1 MKFATVSMKTVFD
14 NTDGEVVLTDNF
26 YSNDQSKALFQTLL
40 TQIIWRQETFK
51 RFGKILKLSRKVAF
65 YADEGINYVYSNQRH
80 IGLQWN
86 ETLIAIKQ
94 KISQHTG
101 AYYNACLLNLYHNGS
116 EGMSW
121 HSDDEKEIVKD
132 SSIASL
138 SLGAARVFYFKH
150 KKTKQK
156 IAVNL
161 SNGCL
166 LEMKGPVQTHWLHAL
181 PKTKKVTEARINLT
195 FRHIEFNG

>member
-1 MKFATVSMKTVFD
+1 MKTVF
-14 NTDGEVVLTDNF
+14 NQSDGEVILTNNF
-26 YSNDQSKALFQTLL
+26 YSDEQSQFLFQTLL
-40 TQIIWRQETFK
+40 TEINWQHETFK

-65 YADEGINYVYSNQRH
+65 YADVDIDYVYANQHH
-80 IGLQWN
+80 IGLKWN
-86 ETLIAIKQ
+86 DALLDIKQ
-94 KISQHTG
+94 KVSEHTG
-101 AYYNACLLNLYHNGS
+101 AYYNACLLNLYHSGL

-138 SLGAARVFYFKH
+138 SLGAERIFYFKH
-150 KKTKQK
+150 KITKQK
-156 IAVNL
+156 IGVNL

-181 PKTKKVTEARINLT
+181 PKSKKITEARINLT
-195 FRHIEFNG
+195 FRHIESIKYNKNK